1 VRAAID
7 TATSTGAITMRLY
20 DFLSSGNGYKVRLL
34 LHQLGIPFERIEMDI
49 VAGATRTPEFLAK
62 NPNGRIPTL
71 ELPDGT
77 FLAESNAI
85 LFYLAD
91 GTPLLPADRLPRAQV
106 LQWMFFEQYSHEP
119 NVATSRYWLHHLEL
133 TAERRAALAEK
144 KRQGEAALQVM
155 ESHLATRTYFV
166 GERYTIADIA
176 LYAYTH
182 VADEGGFDLEPYPA
196 VRAWLARV
204 ASQPGH
210 VPITAA

>member
-1 VRAAID
+1 
-7 TATSTGAITMRLY
+7 MRLY